1 MIGFAAETDSV
12 LENAKEKLLSKSLDA
27 VIANCVANG
36 DIFGQDNTQV
46 TFIQNDMENPLP
58 PGTKAEVAMEIMT
71 LISEFL
77 SKGFDVNLKFKRLDP
92 AWGKTGQFQKSERS
106 VLLEWICAHA
116 LVKL

>member
-1 MIGFAAETDSV
+1 MNKLKKSIDNLSTIELTENADIIQAVANDRRRPTLVIGFAAETDSV

-46 TFIQNDMENPLP
+46 TLIQNDMENPLT

-77 SKGFDVNLKFKRLDP
+77 SKR
-92 AWGKTGQFQKSERS
+92 
-106 VLLEWICAHA
+106 I
-116 LVKL
+116 